1 MNIEKALRNYIK
13 GIGPKMKYEHFLTI
27 TKSNDGNKAADV
39 LFSLINE
46 QIDTMTDTKLLD
58 RTVEVMKYIGLL
70 LVNSETIDRKLVSR
84 KLYKLGKKLSRIE
97 REGKKKYNMKHLQS
111 EFKKVRRQINEL
123 DTMLEDKE
131 PKRYELMKFLINET
145 RNIDYIDCTVKNM
158 PNIVNVQDK
167 DKVSLFRNLINKYLE
182 NVEEY
187 NEENIQ
193 YYNNMISYIMNQK
206 NFSLSEKERKQC
218 LLDINKYL
226 NKLTYKKKA
235 AKANAKKVVWVDRL
249 VDLIKELNE
258 QKKNITEIANKY
270 NVQVYFDDEILE
282 QAKLC
287 KEPKEG
293 QMKDR
298 EILDDFIITIDGAD
312 AIEIDDALSCKKLP
326 NGNYLLGVH
335 IASVLG
341 YFEYTSNIVQ
351 EALTR
356 TRAIYLP
363 AKYQTKDNDFQR
375 AIPIFPYS
383 FSAEAG
389 SLIENSPKLARTF
402 YFEIDPQGNLVNER
416 FIKSVIRNNK
426 KMTYEDVNEIIQNGT
441 QDEQLQETI
450 TNLNIV
456 ANLLDTKTHVS
467 ELYKNIKENT
477 EDYSELRVKKM
488 GSENIVYQAMLLTG
502 TRVATFFN
510 DHNYPCLYRVHKIDQ
525 ENSGKL
531 QAIIDNI
538 TENYGGKEFKN
549 LYKLLEGIYPKGF
562 YATEGKH
569 DGLGKE
575 HYCHCTSGLRRAA
588 DIVVEHA
595 LEVCCDKT
603 PTEEELAL
611 LEQEVE
617 KRAKEITK
625 KQAPIEWFID
635 DYRRVYKKRR

>member
-13 GIGPKMKYEHFLTI
+13 GIGPKMKYEHFLAI

-70 LVNSETIDRKLVSR
+70 LVNSETVDRKLVSR
-84 KLYKLGKKLSRIE
+84 KLYKLGEKLSRIE

-131 PKRYELMKFLINET
+131 PKRYELMKYLINET

-167 DKVSLFRNLINKYLE
+167 DKVSLFRNLINRYLE
-182 NVEEY
+182 NVEDY

-206 NFSLSEKERKQC
+206 NFSLSEKERRQC

-258 QKKNITEIANKY
+258 QKKDITEIANKY

-282 QAKLC
+282 QAKLS

-298 EILDDFIITIDGAD
+298 EILDDFIITIDGED

-426 KMTYEDVNEIIQNGT
+426 KMTYEDANEIIQNGT

-456 ANLLDTKTHVS
+456 ANLLDTKTNVS

-477 EDYSELRVKKM
+477 EDCSELRVKKM

-595 LEVCCDKT
+595 LEVCYDKT

>member
-13 GIGPKMKYEHFLTI
+13 GIGPKMKYEHFLAI

-84 KLYKLGKKLSRIE
+84 KLYKLGEKLSRIE

-258 QKKNITEIANKY
+258 QKKDITEIANKY

-456 ANLLDTKTHVS
+456 TNLLDTKTHVS

-595 LEVCCDKT
+595 LEVCYDKT
-603 PTEEELAL
+603 PTEEELEL

-625 KQAPIEWFID
+625 KQAPIEWFVD

>member
-13 GIGPKMKYEHFLTI
+13 GIGPKMKYEHFLAI

-70 LVNSETIDRKLVSR
+70 LVNSETVDRKLVSR
-84 KLYKLGKKLSRIE
+84 KLYKLGEKLSRIE

-131 PKRYELMKFLINET
+131 PKRYELMKYLINET

-167 DKVSLFRNLINKYLE
+167 DKVSLFRNLINRYLE
-182 NVEEY
+182 NVEDY

-206 NFSLSEKERKQC
+206 NFSLSEKERRQC

-258 QKKNITEIANKY
+258 QKKDITEIANKY

-282 QAKLC
+282 QAKLS

-298 EILDDFIITIDGAD
+298 EILDDFIITIDGED

-456 ANLLDTKTHVS
+456 ANLLDTKTNVS

-477 EDYSELRVKKM
+477 EDCSELRVKKM

-595 LEVCCDKT
+595 LEVCYDKT

-611 LEQEVE
+611 LKQEVE

>member
-13 GIGPKMKYEHFLTI
+13 GIGPKMKYEHFLAI

-70 LVNSETIDRKLVSR
+70 LVNSETVDRKLVSR
-84 KLYKLGKKLSRIE
+84 KLYKLGEKLSRIE

-131 PKRYELMKFLINET
+131 PKRYELMKYLINET
-145 RNIDYIDCTVKNM
+145 RNIEYIDCTVKNM

-167 DKVSLFRNLINKYLE
+167 DKVSLFRNLINRYLE
-182 NVEEY
+182 NVEDY

-206 NFSLSEKERKQC
+206 NFSLSEKERRQC

-258 QKKNITEIANKY
+258 QKKDITEIANKY

-282 QAKLC
+282 QAKLS

-298 EILDDFIITIDGAD
+298 EILDDFIITIDGED

-426 KMTYEDVNEIIQNGT
+426 KMTYEDANEIIQNGT

-456 ANLLDTKTHVS
+456 ANLLDTKTNVS

-477 EDYSELRVKKM
+477 EDCSELRVKKM

-595 LEVCCDKT
+595 LEVCYDKT

-611 LEQEVE
+611 LKQEVE

>member
-13 GIGPKMKYEHFLTI
+13 GIGPKMKYEHFLAI
-27 TKSNDGNKAADV
+27 TKSHDGNKAADV

-84 KLYKLGKKLSRIE
+84 KLYKLGEKLSRIE

-258 QKKNITEIANKY
+258 QKKDITEIANKY

-595 LEVCCDKT
+595 LEVCYDKT

-617 KRAKEITK
+617 KRAQEITK
-625 KQAPIEWFID
+625 KQAPIEWFVD

>member
-13 GIGPKMKYEHFLTI
+13 GIGPKMKYEHFLAI

-84 KLYKLGKKLSRIE
+84 KLYKLGEKLSRIE

-131 PKRYELMKFLINET
+131 PKRYELMQFLINET

-258 QKKNITEIANKY
+258 QKKDITEIANKY

-293 QMKDR
+293 QMKNR

-595 LEVCCDKT
+595 LEVCYDKT

-625 KQAPIEWFID
+625 KQAPIEWFVD

>member
-13 GIGPKMKYEHFLTI
+13 GIGPKMKYEHFLAI

-70 LVNSETIDRKLVSR
+70 LVNSETVDRKLVSR
-84 KLYKLGKKLSRIE
+84 KLYKLGEKLSRIE

-131 PKRYELMKFLINET
+131 PKRYELMKYLINET
-145 RNIDYIDCTVKNM
+145 RNIDYIDCTIKNM

-167 DKVSLFRNLINKYLE
+167 DKVSLFRNLINRYLE
-182 NVEEY
+182 NVEDY

-206 NFSLSEKERKQC
+206 NFSLSEKERRQC

-258 QKKNITEIANKY
+258 QKKDITEIANKY

-282 QAKLC
+282 QAKLS

-298 EILDDFIITIDGAD
+298 EILDDFIITIDGED
-312 AIEIDDALSCKKLP
+312 AIEIDDALSCKKIP

-426 KMTYEDVNEIIQNGT
+426 KMTYEDANEIIQNGT

-456 ANLLDTKTHVS
+456 ANLLDTKTNVS

-477 EDYSELRVKKM
+477 EDCSELRVKKM

-595 LEVCCDKT
+595 LEVCYDKT

>member
-13 GIGPKMKYEHFLTI
+13 GIGPKIKYEHFLAI

-70 LVNSETIDRKLVSR
+70 LVNSETVDRKLVSR
-84 KLYKLGKKLSRIE
+84 KLYKLGEKLSRIE

-131 PKRYELMKFLINET
+131 PKRYELMKYLINET
-145 RNIDYIDCTVKNM
+145 RNIDYIDCTIKNM

-167 DKVSLFRNLINKYLE
+167 DKVSLFRNLINRYLE
-182 NVEEY
+182 NVEDY

-206 NFSLSEKERKQC
+206 NFSLSEKERRQC

-258 QKKNITEIANKY
+258 QKKDITEIANKY

-282 QAKLC
+282 QAKLS

-298 EILDDFIITIDGAD
+298 EILDDFIITIDGED

-426 KMTYEDVNEIIQNGT
+426 KMTYEDANEIIQNGT

-450 TNLNIV
+450 THLNIV
-456 ANLLDTKTHVS
+456 ANLLDTKTNVS

-477 EDYSELRVKKM
+477 EDCSELRVKKM

-595 LEVCCDKT
+595 LEVCYDKT

>member
-13 GIGPKMKYEHFLTI
+13 GIGPKMKYEHFLAI

-84 KLYKLGKKLSRIE
+84 KLYKLGEKLSRIE

-258 QKKNITEIANKY
+258 QKKDITEIANKY

-293 QMKDR
+293 QMKAR

-595 LEVCCDKT
+595 LEVCYDKT

-625 KQAPIEWFID
+625 KQAPIEWFVD

>member
-167 DKVSLFRNLINKYLE
+167 DKVSLFRNLINKYIE

-249 VDLIKELNE
+249 VNLIKELNE
-258 QKKNITEIANKY
+258 QKKDITEIANKY
-270 NVQVYFDDEILE
+270 NVQVYFDDEILQ

-298 EILDDFIITIDGAD
+298 EISDDFIITIDGAD

-595 LEVCCDKT
+595 LEVCYDKT

-625 KQAPIEWFID
+625 KQAPIEWFVD

>member
-27 TKSNDGNKAADV
+27 TKSHDGNKAADV

-84 KLYKLGKKLSRIE
+84 KLYKLGEKLSRIE

-131 PKRYELMKFLINET
+131 PKRYELMKFLINEI

-182 NVEEY
+182 NVENY

-249 VDLIKELNE
+249 VNLIKELNE
-258 QKKNITEIANKY
+258 QKKDITEIANKY
-270 NVQVYFDDEILE
+270 NVQVYFDDEILQ

-595 LEVCCDKT
+595 LEVCYDKT

-625 KQAPIEWFID
+625 KQAPIEWFVD

>member
-13 GIGPKMKYEHFLTI
+13 GIGPKMKYEHFLAI
-27 TKSNDGNKAADV
+27 TKSHDGNKAADV

-84 KLYKLGKKLSRIE
+84 KLYKLGEKLSRIE

-258 QKKNITEIANKY
+258 QKKDITEIANKY

-595 LEVCCDKT
+595 LEVCYDKT
-603 PTEEELAL
+603 PTEEELEL

-625 KQAPIEWFID
+625 KQAPIEWFVD

>member
-13 GIGPKMKYEHFLTI
+13 GIGPKMKYEHFLAI

-70 LVNSETIDRKLVSR
+70 LVNSETVDRKLVSR
-84 KLYKLGKKLSRIE
+84 KLYKLGEKLSRIE

-131 PKRYELMKFLINET
+131 PKRYELMKYLINET
-145 RNIDYIDCTVKNM
+145 RNIEYIDCTVKNM

-167 DKVSLFRNLINKYLE
+167 DKVSLFRNLINRYLE
-182 NVEEY
+182 NVEDY

-206 NFSLSEKERKQC
+206 NFSLSEKERRQC

-258 QKKNITEIANKY
+258 QKKDITEIANKY

-282 QAKLC
+282 QAKLS

-298 EILDDFIITIDGAD
+298 EILDDFIITIDGED

-426 KMTYEDVNEIIQNGT
+426 KMTYEDANEIIQNGT

-456 ANLLDTKTHVS
+456 ANLLDTKTNVS

-477 EDYSELRVKKM
+477 EDCSELRVKKM

-595 LEVCCDKT
+595 LEVCYDKT

>member
-1 MNIEKALRNYIK
+1 M
-13 GIGPKMKYEHFLTI
+13 
-27 TKSNDGNKAADV
+27 
-39 LFSLINE
+39 
-46 QIDTMTDTKLLD
+46 Q
-58 RTVEVMKYIGLL
+58 
-70 LVNSETIDRKLVSR
+70 SR
-84 KLYKLGKKLSRIE
+84 
-97 REGKKKYNMKHLQS
+97 M
-111 EFKKVRRQINEL
+111 
-123 DTMLEDKE
+123 D
-131 PKRYELMKFLINET
+131 
-145 RNIDYIDCTVKNM
+145 
-158 PNIVNVQDK
+158 
-167 DKVSLFRNLINKYLE
+167 
-182 NVEEY
+182 
-187 NEENIQ
+187 
-193 YYNNMISYIMNQK
+193 
-206 NFSLSEKERKQC
+206 
-218 LLDINKYL
+218 
-226 NKLTYKKKA
+226 
-235 AKANAKKVVWVDRL
+235 
-249 VDLIKELNE
+249 
-258 QKKNITEIANKY
+258 
-270 NVQVYFDDEILE
+270 
-282 QAKLC
+282 
-287 KEPKEG
+287 
-293 QMKDR
+293 
-298 EILDDFIITIDGAD
+298 
-312 AIEIDDALSCKKLP
+312 
-326 NGNYLLGVH
+326 
-335 IASVLG
+335 
-341 YFEYTSNIVQ
+341 
-351 EALTR
+351 
-356 TRAIYLP
+356 
-363 AKYQTKDNDFQR
+363 KYQTKDNDFQR

-595 LEVCCDKT
+595 LEVCYDKT

-625 KQAPIEWFID
+625 KQAPIEWFVD

>member
-13 GIGPKMKYEHFLTI
+13 GIGPKMKYEHFLAI

-70 LVNSETIDRKLVSR
+70 LVNSETVDRKLVSR
-84 KLYKLGKKLSRIE
+84 KLYKLGEKLSRIE

-131 PKRYELMKFLINET
+131 PKRYELMKYLINET
-145 RNIDYIDCTVKNM
+145 RNIDYIDCTIKNM

-167 DKVSLFRNLINKYLE
+167 DKVSLFRNLINRYLE
-182 NVEEY
+182 NVEDY

-258 QKKNITEIANKY
+258 QKKDITEIANKY

-351 EALTR
+351 EALIR

-456 ANLLDTKTHVS
+456 TNLLDTKTHVS

-595 LEVCCDKT
+595 LEVCYDKT
-603 PTEEELAL
+603 PTEEELEL

-625 KQAPIEWFID
+625 KQAPIEWFVD